1 MLQEFFM
8 NLKEILVTTND
19 GITKIILN
27 RPDKLNAWTTRMGN
41 EVKKAIEMAGQDKE
55 CRCIVVTGSGRGFC
69 AGADMGG
76 LKDIA
81 DGDIEREIEVDME
94 IKPYQA
100 DQNLGPQISKN
111 FEGRFAYMYNCPKP
125 IIAMINGACA
135 GIGLIFSLYADL
147 RFATNEAKFTTAFAS
162 RGLIAEHGIAW
173 LLPRLVGEAN
183 ALDLLLTARI
193 FKGAEAESLG
203 LINKSLSTEE
213 LKDFVNNYA
222 KRIAESVSPRSM
234 TIMKR
239 QIRAGYSQTFVE
251 SLKIA
256 DKEMFS
262 SFEQDDFKEGV
273 ESFVESRA
281 PKFRGIGE

>member
-173 LLPRLVGEAN
+173 LLPRLIGEAH

-203 LINKSLSTEE
+203 LVNKSLCNEE
-213 LKDFVNNYA
+213 LEDFVNNYA

>member
-1 MLQEFFM
+1 M

-81 DGDIEREIEVDME
+81 DGDIERPIEVDMQ
-94 IKPYQA
+94 IKSYEA
-100 DQNLGPQISKN
+100 DKNMGPKLSKN

-173 LLPRLVGEAN
+173 LLPRLIGEAN

-203 LINKSLSTEE
+203 LVNKSLSTEE
-213 LKDFVNNYA
+213 LEDFVNNYA

-251 SLKIA
+251 SLKVA

-262 SFEQDDFKEGV
+262 SFEQNDFKEGV
-273 ESFVESRA
+273 ESFVENRP
-281 PKFRGIGE
+281 PKFSSIGE